1 MGFFDDITSA
11 LGDLGAAKDEV
22 VDQASQQLGDVVPEE
37 VQNTVEDVQSVG
49 ENLPGQEGE
58 PRQ

>member
-1 MGFFDDITSA
+1 MGFFDEITSA

-37 VQNTVEDVQSVG
+37 VQNTVDDVQSVG
-49 ENLPGQEGE
+49 ENLPGQDDS
-58 PRQ
+58 QQ